1 MGCDVRDVDVQ
12 LFQFVVQTS
21 GPDGMAVPTICEGL
35 LLFQLLLETIDL
47 GRLANRRARRGSGM
61 IPDASAFRA
70 LMTLDP
76 WGTARPL
83 QALAT
88 MFDDSMALFC
98 GLTACPKRTTVTEY
112 GLQVD
117 AMALPG

>member
-61 IPDASAFRA
+61 IPDASAFQA